1 MVCLQLLEERFSVAA
16 ESNTSSFGIRMAQ
29 PADLEAINEIYNIQV
44 RESSSVYNY
53 ADISMASRVKWFEH
67 INDKGHE
74 VIVAEVGQQIAG
86 FAYYTDF
93 RKKEGYRF
101 TVESTVHLH
110 PDFHGIGLGT
120 ALMKDLI
127 ERMRFKK
134 LRTVIAVIGSDNE
147 VSIHLHEKLG
157 FEKAGYFKNVGY
169 KFDQWLDAVL
179 CNWIWQKHKIEN
191 TRETYFGLQLC
202 RGLLPR

>member
-1 MVCLQLLEERFSVAA
+1 
-16 ESNTSSFGIRMAQ
+16 MAQ
-29 PADLEAINEIYNIQV
+29 TEDLEAINGIYNIQI

-53 ADISMASRVKWFEH
+53 APISMLNRGEWFEQL
-67 INDKGHE
+67 NNKGQE
-74 VIVAEVGQQIAG
+74 VIVAEVDQHVAG

-110 PDFHGIGLGT
+110 PDFHGKGLGT

-127 ERMRFKK
+127 ERMRSKK

-157 FEKAGYFKNVGY
+157 FEKVGYFKNVGY
-169 KFDQWLDAVL
+169 KFDQWLDAV
-179 CNWIWQKHKIEN
+179 
-191 TRETYFGLQLC
+191 FMQLD
-202 RGLLPR
+202 LIKD